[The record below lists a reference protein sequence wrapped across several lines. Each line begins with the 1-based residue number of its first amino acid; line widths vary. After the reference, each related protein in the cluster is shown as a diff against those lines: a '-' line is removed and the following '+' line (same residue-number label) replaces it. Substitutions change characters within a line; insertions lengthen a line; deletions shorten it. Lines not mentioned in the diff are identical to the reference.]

1 MFSCLV
7 DYYNQPVGLAP
18 AVSPITSQSSAAQ
31 HGTLRD
37 PSEEEALPAFAL
49 SGADAK
55 ESGQGNEGML
65 RSDNVHHQMDLY
77 LEPAGAAACGVGQH
91 RGIAAAARADEE
103 LEAVVP
109 TAQPPP
115 VMQESVAPV
124 PPTVVHLSWTAPS
137 VGHVTTP
144 VPPGSRQGS
153 EEAAVPLR
161 RVAEK
166 ELGGVLEGV
175 EALLR
180 GSTGTGESD
189 DLSAQEFRD
198 ARRKGEVSEGTGWMD
213 THVQSAPSS
222 AVQVPS
228 SAPTR
233 APARKPGIRAARSTP
248 ASSSGPSTS
257 RVAAVHAPDTQQ
269 DLECGVPAAP
279 ADARLSPGKTSPE
292 RPAGPR
298 AALTSGDFTC
308 FRDETEPHQSD
319 RNNSTA
325 AARSE
330 VLLRHGRGR
339 ASTDEEEGK
348 VGYEDLEGFQ
358 AVDGGQESRAG
369 YRQQGGEVY
378 GTRHRRYRT
387 SAGSS
392 CSEGR
397 KGWEQFT
404 GSCAVS

>member
-18 AVSPITSQSSAAQ
+18 AVSPIT
-31 HGTLRD
+31 LRG
-37 PSEEEALPAFAL
+37 PSEEEALPAFAW

-55 ESGQGNEGML
+55 ESGQGNEGRL

-77 LEPAGAAACGVGQH
+77 VEPAGVAACGVGQH
-91 RGIAAAARADEE
+91 RGIAAAARSDEE

-115 VMQESVAPV
+115 VMQETVAPF
-124 PPTVVHLSWTAPS
+124 PPGVVHSSWTAPS

-161 RVAEK
+161 GVAEK

-189 DLSAQEFRD
+189 DVSAQVFRD
-198 ARRKGEVSEGTGWMD
+198 ARRRGEVSEGTGCLN
-213 THVQSAPSS
+213 THSQPGFSGTGD
-222 AVQVPS
+222 VPP

-233 APARKPGIRAARSTP
+233 VPARQPAIRAAKTTP
-248 ASSSGPSTS
+248 ASPGGPRTSS
-257 RVAAVHAPDTQQ
+257 VAAVHAPDVQP
-269 DLECGVPAAP
+269 DLECGVPAA
-279 ADARLSPGKTSPE
+279 AAYERLSQGKTSPE
-292 RPAGPR
+292 RPAGQSE
-298 AALTSGDFTC
+298 ALTSGYFTC
-308 FRDETEPHQSD
+308 FREETEPHQSD

-325 AARSE
+325 GAGRE
-330 VLLRHGRGR
+330 VLLRHSRGR

-348 VGYEDLEGFQ
+348 LGNEDLEGFQ

-369 YRQQGGEVY
+369 YSQQGGEVY

-392 CSEGR
+392 CREGR
-397 KGWEQFT
+397 KGWFT

>member
-1 MFSCLV
+1 
-7 DYYNQPVGLAP
+7 
-18 AVSPITSQSSAAQ
+18 
-31 HGTLRD
+31 
-37 PSEEEALPAFAL
+37 
-49 SGADAK
+49 
-55 ESGQGNEGML
+55 
-65 RSDNVHHQMDLY
+65 
-77 LEPAGAAACGVGQH
+77 
-91 RGIAAAARADEE
+91 
-103 LEAVVP
+103 
-109 TAQPPP
+109 
-115 VMQESVAPV
+115 
-124 PPTVVHLSWTAPS
+124 VVHLSWTAPS

-189 DLSAQEFRD
+189 DVSAQEFRD

-222 AVQVPS
+222 AVVQVLS

-233 APARKPGIRAARSTP
+233 APALKPGIRAARSTP
-248 ASSSGPSTS
+248 ASSSVPRSS
-257 RVAAVHAPDTQQ
+257 SVAAVHAPDVQP
-269 DLECGVPAAP
+269 DLECGVPAA
-279 ADARLSPGKTSPE
+279 AAYERLSQGKISPE
-292 RPAGPR
+292 RPAGQSE
-298 AALTSGDFTC
+298 ALTSGYFTC
-308 FRDETEPHQSD
+308 FREETEPHQSD

-325 AARSE
+325 GAGRE

-369 YRQQGGEVY
+369 YSQQGSEVY

-392 CSEGR
+392 CREGR